1 MKIALINGSPKMKK
15 SSSGMLLDDIK
26 SYISQQAEIIDINM
40 HKPILSDKILK
51 KIKSVDVFVFSFP
64 LYVDGIPAHLL
75 SCLSQLEE
83 VYKNNHEVYVYGVV
97 NCGFYEG
104 QQAKYALDIL

>member
-51 KIKSVDVFVFSFP
+51 K
-64 LYVDGIPAHLL
+64 
-75 SCLSQLEE
+75 
-83 VYKNNHEVYVYGVV
+83 
-97 NCGFYEG
+97 
-104 QQAKYALDIL
+104 